1 MRSNSKH
8 SKIDL
13 SNKNQF
19 QSDGKFSRRLSKELM
34 QEPFVNMPRKN
45 NVEWRANNDN
55 AGKIV
60 TRLSR
65 VQSHKVDLPIKPEDL
80 HRLDNRS

>member
-1 MRSNSKH
+1 M
-8 SKIDL
+8 
-13 SNKNQF
+13 
-19 QSDGKFSRRLSKELM
+19 
-34 QEPFVNMPRKN
+34 
-45 NVEWRANNDN
+45 EWRANNDN

-80 HRLDNRS
+80 HHLDKRSSLSRGYVPKFQMMSETNVPGNGHEMHSRINYNKSMALIPS